1 MPSKL
6 SFSFEIIVQQLA
18 CDNSEWNE
26 RPLVSSFQDFTS
38 KLAMVLGGIRVR
50 DECAPYLG
58 LWVNSLVGFSISEI
72 DLFLILPNAPR
83 TRVRGWSKLR
93 T

>member
-38 KLAMVLGGIRVR
+38 KLATLIENTDCRKQMGSAAAKITRNEHSFEIAAKKVNLLVK
-50 DECAPYLG
+50 
-58 LWVNSLVGFSISEI
+58 NSLNSYRAKI
-72 DLFLILPNAPR
+72 
-83 TRVRGWSKLR
+83 
-93 T
+93 